1 MIIFIYFPIHLII
14 TRLFKTTNRMIGNLI
29 TNHIGSDMI
38 IPEISSFVSCTNGC
52 ITSLLCCYFFRNVYT
67 CKIWNKSNLD
77 ECVKDITIKDSLVQ
91 SINEGA
97 I

>member
-52 ITSLLCCYFFRNVYT
+52 ITSLLCYYYT
-67 CKIWNKSNLD
+67 CKICNKSNLD
-77 ECVKDITIKDSLVQ
+77 ERVKDIPMKDSLVQ
-91 SINEGA
+91 SFDEEA